1 MIKALAPKWSA
12 IECSYILTAKHVFQM
27 MRTEQETHCHY
38 FYDRRSE
45 LTQATFVYGICTH
58 AFQNGD
64 NFLFKETRLEAR
76 VPVSLAKELQCSPK

>member
-45 LTQATFVYGICTH
+45 LHLLVVHLYSVYFE
-58 AFQNGD
+58 FQNGD
-64 NFLFKETRLEAR
+64 NFLFEETRLKAR
-76 VPVSLAKELQCSPK
+76 VLVNLAEKL